1 MVKLSTGLFAGT
13 VIGMG
18 VAMLDKRSLRK
29 VKRLERGMLK
39 NMSPNMGC

>member
-1 MVKLSTGLFAGT
+1 MVKFSTGLFAGA

-29 VKRLERGMLK
+29 AKRMAKGMIRDISR
-39 NMSPNMGC
+39 NMSC

>member
-1 MVKLSTGLFAGT
+1 MVKFSMGLFAGT

-29 VKRLERGMLK
+29 GKAYGERYD
-39 NMSPNMGC
+39 